1 MLVYGDPQHQ
11 SSLSALVKAFDSH
24 LTDSNLASLDDT
36 RTLLIEAGK
45 LEQGIADYL
54 ATNRDECVDLLG
66 VAMELTNRI
75 AQQFCQMYGRESGLV
90 RPNTTLIGTGTLNP
104 LKSKIRE
111 LLNRLEVRADTLLTI
126 KIPEGFAFYAL
137 FPEQY
142 CAAAIAWAAERKGA
156 NDNTVLVV
164 GIRSIGTALSAVVRQ
179 TLRRAGWN
187 AERITVRPTGHP
199 FQRQITEL
207 PESEKFR
214 CAIIVDEGPGISGSS
229 MAAAATALK
238 TAGMRDISVFPGHAG
253 EPGPK
258 ASHEVRE
265 FWAKTPRYFIPLEK
279 IKWNG
284 LSLTEWLG
292 VKSQEFTKNKEAFVV
307 QDVSA
312 GAWRKRAFVNEGAFS
327 PGSGADVLNHKC
339 FFVLCEFL
347 RLDAEPLGEIGRAHV

>member
-75 AQQFCQMYGRESGLV
+75 AQQFCQMYGRESGLD
-90 RPNTTLIGTGTLNP
+90 RQNTKLIGTGTLNP

-142 CAAAIAWAAERKGA
+142 CAAAIAWAADHSDVSPKR
-156 NDNTVLVV
+156 VLIV
-164 GIRSIGTALSAVVRQ
+164 GIRSIGTAL
-179 TLRRAGWN
+179 
-187 AERITVRPTGHP
+187 
-199 FQRQITEL
+199 
-207 PESEKFR
+207 
-214 CAIIVDEGPGISGSS
+214 
-229 MAAAATALK
+229 
-238 TAGMRDISVFPGHAG
+238 
-253 EPGPK
+253 
-258 ASHEVRE
+258 
-265 FWAKTPRYFIPLEK
+265 
-279 IKWNG
+279 
-284 LSLTEWLG
+284 
-292 VKSQEFTKNKEAFVV
+292 
-307 QDVSA
+307 
-312 GAWRKRAFVNEGAFS
+312 
-327 PGSGADVLNHKC
+327 
-339 FFVLCEFL
+339 
-347 RLDAEPLGEIGRAHV
+347 